1 MSYLK
6 VFLIAFFGL
15 TIAALTIVSYPF
27 DYRGK
32 ITYVLTRAFSKITLA
47 IAGVKL
53 TVVGKEFID
62 KKESYIFI
70 TNHQSMF
77 DIPIL
82 MQAAPANIRF
92 IYKKSL
98 TQVPIFGWAMYL
110 SGYIPIDRDDPR
122 AAMRT
127 LKEAARRLAHGI
139 CLVIFPEGTRSEDGE
154 LGEFKRGTF
163 ILAEGSDAK
172 IITGT
177 IIDSYKILSKGKL
190 HINGGNV
197 KVIFNKP
204 IEYKKDKGFLQEIK
218 ATIQSNLP
226 NQ

>member
-1 MSYLK
+1 MSYIK
-6 VFLIAFFGL
+6 VFLIAVSGII
-15 TIAALTIVSYPF
+15 IAAITIVSFPF

-47 IAGVKL
+47 VSGVKL
-53 TVVGKEFID
+53 EVEGSEFIN
-62 KKESYIFI
+62 KGESYIFV

-98 TQVPIFGWAMYL
+98 TQIPLFGWAMYL
-110 SGYIPIDRDDPR
+110 SGYIPINREDARS
-122 AAMRT
+122 AMKT
-127 LKEAARRLAHGI
+127 LKDAAKRLKHGI
-139 CLVIFPEGTRSEDGE
+139 SLVIFPEGTRSEDGS

-163 ILAEGSDAK
+163 ILADGSDAK
-172 IITGT
+172 IIAGT

-197 KVIFNKP
+197 KVILSKP
-204 IEYKKDKGFLQEIK
+204 MEYKKDKEFLQEIK
-218 ATIQSNLP
+218 QMIQNNLP
-226 NQ
+226 NN

>member
-6 VFLIAFFGL
+6 VFLIAISGL
-15 TIAALTIVSYPF
+15 IIAAITIVSYPF

-47 IAGVKL
+47 VAGVKL
-53 TVVGKEFID
+53 TVEGKENI
-62 KKESYIFI
+62 KKGESYIFV

-82 MQAAPANIRF
+82 MQAAPSNIRF

-98 TQVPIFGWAMYL
+98 TQIPIFGWAMYL
-110 SGYIPIDRDDPR
+110 SGYIPIDRSDAR
-122 AAMRT
+122 AAMKT
-127 LKEAARRLAHGI
+127 LKDAAKRLVHGI
-139 CLVIFPEGTRSEDGE
+139 SLVIFPEGTRSEDGR

-172 IITGT
+172 IIVGT
-177 IIDSYKILSKGKL
+177 IINSYKILSKGKL

-197 KVIFNKP
+197 KVVFSKP
-204 IEYKKDKGFLQEIK
+204 LEYKKDKGFLHEIK
-218 ATIQSNLP
+218 NIVQSNLP
-226 NQ
+226 NN

>member
-1 MSYLK
+1 MSYIK
-6 VFLIAFFGL
+6 VFLIAVSGL
-15 TIAALTIVSYPF
+15 IIAAITIVSFPF

-47 IAGVKL
+47 VAGVKL
-53 TVVGKEFID
+53 TVEGREFIN
-62 KKESYIFI
+62 KGESYIFV

-98 TQVPIFGWAMYL
+98 TQIPLFGWAMYL
-110 SGYIPIDRDDPR
+110 SGYIPIDRDDAR
-122 AAMRT
+122 AAMKT
-127 LKEAARRLAHGI
+127 LKDAAKRLKHGI
-139 CLVIFPEGTRSEDGE
+139 SLVIFPEGTRSEDGK

-172 IITGT
+172 IIPG
-177 IIDSYKILSKGKL
+177 
-190 HINGGNV
+190 
-197 KVIFNKP
+197 
-204 IEYKKDKGFLQEIK
+204 Q
-218 ATIQSNLP
+218 
-226 NQ
+226 